1 MFDYII
7 IGAGTAGSVLAGRL
21 SEDPAKNVALLDA
34 GTGKAPWRYTT
45 VPQPGLNGRSV
56 LLAPGPELAS
66 TSIAPADFDFW
77 AAQGNP
83 GWAYADVLPYLHK
96 VETNPTPHLARPNLQ
111 VFTGSHASRI
121 LTQGRRA
128 VGVEFMHGG
137 LLKQLRTAGEVLLCA
152 GAIQSP
158 QLLMLSGIGDHA
170 QLLAN
175 GIATAHHLPGVGLH
189 LHDPVDVVLG
199 AAHALWAWLPRSWVR
214 RLQGVHDRTGLWDRT
229 LAQAGGLL
237 HSQPGQPV
245 PDLQLAFMPIRR
257 GHALYIR
264 LLQPTS
270 RGSVRLHGKD
280 PLQPPY
286 IHPNLLGT
294 MADVERLRSGFQQAQ
309 RMVAQPALAHWARGA
324 GRAAARQT
332 RSGVE
337 LEFHLRETAVAAGH
351 PVGSCRMGP
360 GAPGGDGQHL
370 DVVDARLR
378 VHGIAGLRVVD
389 ASVMP
394 RIVSGNTTATT
405 TMLAEKAAD
414 MLRAD
419 AAQG

>member
-7 IGAGTAGSVLAGRL
+7 IGGGTAGCVLAGRL
-21 SEDPAKNVALLDA
+21 SEDPAQNVALLEA
-34 GTGKAPWRYTT
+34 GTGKAQWRYTT
-45 VPQPGLNGRSV
+45 VPQPGLNGRSIH
-56 LLAPGPELAS
+56 LTPGPELAR
-66 TSIAPADFDFW
+66 TPIPPADFDFW

-96 VETNPTPHLARPNLQ
+96 AEANPAPHLARPNLQ
-111 VFTGSHASRI
+111 VFSGAHASRI

-128 VGVEFMHGG
+128 VGVEFMQGG
-137 LLKQLRTAGEVLLCA
+137 LVKQLRTAGEVLVCA
-152 GAIQSP
+152 GALQSP
-158 QLLMLSGIGDHA
+158 QLLMLSGMGDHA

-199 AAHALWAWLPRSWVR
+199 AAHALWALLPRNLAR

-245 PDLQLAFMPIRR
+245 PDLQLAFMPSRR
-257 GHALYIR
+257 GHALTIR
-264 LLQPTS
+264 LLQPAS

-280 PLQPPY
+280 PLQPPH

-309 RMVAQPALAHWARGA
+309 RMAAQPALAKWARWA
-324 GRAAARQT
+324 GRAAASQT

-337 LEFHLRETAVAAGH
+337 LEFYLRETAVAACN

-360 GAPGGDGQHL
+360 GGNGEHQ

-378 VHGIAGLRVVD
+378 VHGMAGLRVVD

-394 RIVSGNTTATT
+394 RIVSANTTVAT

-419 AAQG
+419 AAKR